1 MADFHEAPEVL
12 TPEIK
17 DFVRAHNSLKEEIE
31 AIDWYQQRM
40 GATDDDSLKAI
51 LEHNRDE
58 EIEHACM
65 ALEWLRRRIPAW
77 DEALRLYLFTEKD
90 ITEIEEEG
98 EAEDGG
104 AKSSGGDLKIGALK
118 TQ

>member
-12 TPEIK
+12 SSEIK

-40 GATDDDSLKAI
+40 GATGDDSLKVI

-77 DEALRLYLFTEKD
+77 DEALRLYLFTDKD
-90 ITEIEEEG
+90 ITEIEEESESG
-98 EAEDGG
+98 EGSPKKA
-104 AKSSGGDLKIGALK
+104 GGDLKIGSLK
-118 TQ
+118 S